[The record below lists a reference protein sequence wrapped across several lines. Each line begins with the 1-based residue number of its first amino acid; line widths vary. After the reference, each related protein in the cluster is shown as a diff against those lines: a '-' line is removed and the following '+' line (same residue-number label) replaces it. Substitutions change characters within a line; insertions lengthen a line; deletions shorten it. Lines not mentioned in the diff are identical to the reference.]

1 MTPDTAYK
9 IPVAILSAFCIHYF
23 KAPLLPIIRITMLNS
38 KDINNRI
45 KAKDQ
50 RTLFSTVPI
59 IVFPI
64 PIVKILV
71 SVEAGVV
78 KLVGITAAFPI
89 TI

>member
-1 MTPDTAYK
+1 
-9 IPVAILSAFCIHYF
+9 
-23 KAPLLPIIRITMLNS
+23 MLNS

-89 TI
+89 TIWIAKASPNARAIPKTTAVKIPGTAARKPT

>member
-1 MTPDTAYK
+1 
-9 IPVAILSAFCIHYF
+9 
-23 KAPLLPIIRITMLNS
+23 MLNS

-78 KLVGITAAFPI
+78 KLVGITAIFGLLSLHKAREPYQRQPQLKYQAQLPARQLYKSFANA
-89 TI
+89 